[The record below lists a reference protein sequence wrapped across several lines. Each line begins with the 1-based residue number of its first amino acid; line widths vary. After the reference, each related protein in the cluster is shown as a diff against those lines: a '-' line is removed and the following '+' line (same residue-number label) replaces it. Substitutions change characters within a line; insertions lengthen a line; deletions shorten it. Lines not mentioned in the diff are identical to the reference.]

1 MESQEIIKYIL
12 PEDLL
17 EYFDLV
23 NIERPG
29 NQLIFFLDEKNE
41 KPPELSDKVLESKG
55 FIPPLSLN
63 DFPIRNQK
71 VVLKVRR
78 RKWKDAATGKTY
90 TREWGLKHEGTS
102 YTKEFAAFLKKMSGH
117 QTS

>member
-1 MESQEIIKYIL
+1 MESQEIIKFIL
-12 PEDLL
+12 PEDML

-23 NIERPG
+23 NIERLG
-29 NQLIFFLDEKNE
+29 NQLRFYLDEKNE
-41 KPPELSDKVLESKG
+41 KPPELSAKSLESKG
-55 FIPPLSLN
+55 FTPPLSLY

-78 RKWKDAATGKTY
+78 RKWKDTATGKTH
-90 TREWGLKHEGTS
+90 TREWDLKHEGTS
-102 YTKEFAAFLKKMSGH
+102 YTKEFAAFLKKMYGH